1 MPLAELVPALAFL
14 SPLDSIRAMVCRYLA
29 IAASVLRP
37 SCGPEELAG
46 LPGASGVLPGASGPL
61 PVSFFLSSLT
71 GPLPVSVFLSSLALP
86 SATAPGSL
94 PCLASFMRSAAFL
107 MVSSDSSSALAAF
120 FTRSEAAL
128 TFSSAVFF
136 SKSFPALFNSI

>member
-46 LPGASGVLPGASGPL
+46 LPGASGVLPGAS
-61 PVSFFLSSLT
+61 

>member
-1 MPLAELVPALAFL
+1 MSFQVPAVNWNMPLAELVLALAFL

-46 LPGASGVLPGASGPL
+46 LPGASGVLPGAS
-61 PVSFFLSSLT
+61 